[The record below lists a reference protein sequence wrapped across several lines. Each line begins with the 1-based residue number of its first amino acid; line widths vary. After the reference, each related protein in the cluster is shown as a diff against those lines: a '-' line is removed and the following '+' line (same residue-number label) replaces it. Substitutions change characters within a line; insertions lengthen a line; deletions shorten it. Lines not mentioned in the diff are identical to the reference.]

1 MRSDI
6 PDKNDRTVDSNIF
19 NAHVEQSILRTSPD
33 YIVYQEDSERRFLP
47 FGENEKIVDIFSILL
62 NV

>member
-6 PDKNDRTVDSNIF
+6 PDKYEKTVDSNIF

-33 YIVYQEDSERRFLP
+33 YIIYQQDSERRFLR
-47 FGENEKIVDIFSILL
+47 FGEKEIMVDIISNLFK
-62 NV
+62 V